1 MSVPESFYRQS
12 IDLNRYSNRVA
23 REIVTNY
30 NNVILDLTNKLAT
43 IDEVTA
49 PATVARIRSMLVQFK
64 ESLEGWSV
72 EGTAYMADQLQSLAV
87 FQTDF
92 VASELQKVLPVG
104 AANVNTVEVSGDF
117 ARSLVYTD
125 PTRINVFTLPSL
137 ESQVRRTF
145 SLTAAKGA
153 AITLPSGEVVEKA
166 FRGIA
171 TAQAEFI
178 SREIRVGITEG
189 ESIANIAKRL
199 RGKLQFGANQEM
211 TARAQALAGG
221 TGIKLANNQVRTIV
235 RTSVNQVQTMA
246 NQAVYS
252 ANNDVTK
259 KYEYVATLDS
269 RTTALCGSLDGKK
282 FKYGEGPEPPQ
293 HFNCRS
299 TTVPVVDFDGL
310 QEKYPGLEKPP
321 ETALDTR
328 PSMTGRVPQGQAYGD
343 WLLNQDRELQI
354 KTLGSEQK
362 VKFFK
367 TLAGKKNSSGQKAL
381 RQIIRSDG
389 TEKTIDQ
396 IKKEY
401 KL

>member
-1 MSVPESFYRQS
+1 MSIPESFYRQS
-12 IDLNRYSNRVA
+12 IDLNRYSNRIA

-43 IDEVTA
+43 IDEVTS
-49 PATVARIRSMLVQFK
+49 PATVARIRAMLAQFK

-87 FQTDF
+87 FQTEF
-92 VASELQKVLPVG
+92 VANELQKVLPVG
-104 AANVNTVEVSGDF
+104 AANVNTVQVSGNF

-125 PTRINVFTLPSL
+125 PTRINVFTLPTL

-145 SLTAAKGA
+145 SLTAAKGSV
-153 AITLPSGEVVEKA
+153 ITLPSGEVIEKA

-171 TAQAEFI
+171 SAQADFI

-189 ESIANIAKRL
+189 ESIAKIARRL
-199 RGKLQFGANQEM
+199 RGRLQFGANQEM

-221 TGIKLANNQVRTIV
+221 TGMKLANNQVRTIV

-252 ANNDVTK
+252 ANQDITK
-259 KYEYVATLDS
+259 KYEYVATLDA
-269 RTTALCGSLDGKK
+269 RTTALCGSLDGRK

-299 TTVPVVDFDGL
+299 TTVPIIDDDDLRRRF
-310 QEKYPGLEKPP
+310 P
-321 ETALDTR
+321 DTR
-328 PSMTGRVPQGQAYGD
+328 PSEVGRVPQDLSYPD
-343 WLLNQDRELQI
+343 WLKRNPNMQTQA
-354 KTLGSEQK
+354 LGNK
-362 VKFFK
+362 KRFFNYLIN
-367 TLAGKKNSSGQKAL
+367 TKNKSPRDAL
-381 RQIIRSDG
+381 RQILRDDG
-389 TEKTIDQ
+389 TELSLTDL
-396 IKKEY
+396 IKKY
-401 KL
+401 PKAN

>member
-1 MSVPESFYRQS
+1 MSIPESFYRQS
-12 IDLNRYSNRVA
+12 IDLNRYSNRIA

-43 IDEVTA
+43 IDEVTS
-49 PATVARIRSMLVQFK
+49 PATVARIRAMLAQFK

-87 FQTDF
+87 FQTEF

-104 AANVNTVEVSGDF
+104 AANVNTVQVSGNF

-125 PTRINVFTLPSL
+125 PTRINVFTLPTL

-145 SLTAAKGA
+145 SLTAAKGSV
-153 AITLPSGEVVEKA
+153 ITLPSGEVIEKA

-171 TAQAEFI
+171 SAQADFI

-189 ESIANIAKRL
+189 ESIAKIARRL
-199 RGKLQFGANQEM
+199 RGRLQFGANQEM

-221 TGIKLANNQVRTIV
+221 SGMKLANNQVRTIV

-252 ANNDVTK
+252 ANQDITK
-259 KYEYVATLDS
+259 KYEYVATLDA

-299 TTVPVVDFDGL
+299 TTVPIIDDDDLRRRF
-310 QEKYPGLEKPP
+310 P
-321 ETALDTR
+321 DTR
-328 PSMTGRVPQGQAYGD
+328 PSEVGRVPQDLSYPD
-343 WLLNQDRELQI
+343 WLKRNPNMQTQA
-354 KTLGSEQK
+354 LGNK
-362 VKFFK
+362 KRFFNYLIN
-367 TLAGKKNSSGQKAL
+367 TKNKSPRDAL
-381 RQIIRSDG
+381 RQILRDDG
-389 TEKTIDQ
+389 TELSLTDL
-396 IKKEY
+396 IKKY
-401 KL
+401 PKAN